1 MRTDIPRRLQS
12 AILSLLFALALFPS
26 CGGDDDATQGEES
39 TTLHDDTNANVPTC
53 GATYVSTETGK
64 GSQYFIDRMEMPR
77 LQAGDIFIVHQS
89 TDITSRPVNYSVA
102 YDAGKQ
108 HSRWVA
114 FRFDATMKKDKDVGR
129 KDYNILPQYPQDP
142 LCNATPSDD
151 ASFSGYQHG
160 HLCASADRLCSRVS
174 NDQTFYM
181 SNMSPQIGSFNQ
193 PYWTKYEQFVQTL
206 GLKGCIS
213 DTNGYRW
220 ADTLYVVKGG
230 TIDDGQILGTVSVDK
245 KRMPVPKYYFI
256 ALLKVKNNLYSSI
269 AFWVEHRAYDAG
281 TVLKNDRDEVM
292 AHAISVDELERRTGI
307 DFFCNLPGTLEHC
320 VESTFMSAAWQY

>member
-1 MRTDIPRRLQS
+1 MRSDIPRRLQS

-26 CGGDDDATQGEES
+26 CGDDDATQGEES

-64 GSQYFIDRMEMPR
+64 GSQYFISRMEMPR

-114 FRFDATMKKDKDVGR
+114 FRFDATMKKDKDVAR

-193 PYWTKYEQFVQTL
+193 QYWTKYEQFVQTL

-256 ALLKVKNNLYSSI
+256 ALLKVKNKVYSSI

-320 VESTFMSAAWQY
+320 VESTYMSAAWEN

>member
-1 MRTDIPRRLQS
+1 MRTDIPRRLLS
-12 AILSLLFALALFPS
+12 AILCLLFALALFPS

-114 FRFDATMKKDKDVGR
+114 FRFDATMNQKNVAR
-129 KDYNILPQYPQDP
+129 KDYSIRPQYPQDP
-142 LCNATPSDD
+142 LCNATPTGD
-151 ASFSGYQHG
+151 ASFSGHDHG

-193 PYWTKYEQFVQTL
+193 QYWTKYEKFVQKL
-206 GLKGCIS
+206 GGCTG

-230 TIDDGQILGTVSVDK
+230 TIDDGQTLGTVSVDK

-256 ALLKVKNNLYSSI
+256 ALLKVKNKVYSSI
-269 AFWVEHRAYDAG
+269 AFWVEHSAYDAG
-281 TVLKNDRDEVM
+281 KVLKNDLDEVM

-307 DFFCNLPGTLEHC
+307 DFFCNLPGTLEHS
-320 VESTFMSAAWQY
+320 VESTYMSAAWEN

>member
-12 AILSLLFALALFPS
+12 AILCLLFALALFPS

-53 GATYVSTETGK
+53 GATYVNTETGK
-64 GSQYFIDRMEMPR
+64 GSQQFISRMEMPR

-193 PYWTKYEQFVQTL
+193 QYWTIYEQFVQTL

-307 DFFCNLPGTLEHC
+307 DFFCNLPGTLEHS
-320 VESTFMSAAWQY
+320 VESTFMSAAWEN

>member
-12 AILSLLFALALFPS
+12 AILCLLFALALFPS
-26 CGGDDDATQGEES
+26 CGDDDATRGEES

-53 GATYVSTETGK
+53 GATYVSTETGR

-114 FRFDATMKKDKDVGR
+114 FRFDATMNQKNVAR
-129 KDYNILPQYPQDP
+129 KDYSIRPQYPQDP
-142 LCNATPSDD
+142 LCNATPTGD
-151 ASFSGYQHG
+151 ASFSGHDHG

-181 SNMSPQIGSFNQ
+181 SNMSPQLGSFNQ
-193 PYWTKYEQFVQTL
+193 QYWTKYEQFVQTL
-206 GLKGCIS
+206 GRGCTS
-213 DTNGYRW
+213 DKNGYRW

-256 ALLKVKNNLYSSI
+256 ALLKVKNKVYSSI
-269 AFWVEHRAYDAG
+269 AFWVEHSAYDAG
-281 TVLKNDRDEVM
+281 KVLKNDRDEVM

-307 DFFCNLPGTLEHC
+307 DFFCNLSGTLEHS
-320 VESTFMSAAWQY
+320 VESTYMSAAWEN

>member
-1 MRTDIPRRLQS
+1 MRSDVFGRLQT
-12 AILSLLFALALFPS
+12 ALLALLFALAFFPS
-26 CGGDDDATQGEES
+26 CGDDDGTQDEES
-39 TTLHDDTNANVPTC
+39 ATLHDDTNANVPTC
-53 GATYVSTETGK
+53 GATYVNTETGK
-64 GSQYFIDRMEMPR
+64 GSQQFISRMEMPR

-193 PYWTKYEQFVQTL
+193 QYWTKYEQFVQTL

-307 DFFCNLPGTLEHC
+307 DFFCNLPGTLEHS
-320 VESTFMSAAWQY
+320 VESTFMSAAWEN

>member
-1 MRTDIPRRLQS
+1 MRSDIPRRLQS
-12 AILSLLFALALFPS
+12 AILCLLFALALFPS
-26 CGGDDDATQGEES
+26 CGDDDATQGEES

-114 FRFDATMKKDKDVGR
+114 FRFDATMNQKNVAR
-129 KDYNILPQYPQDP
+129 KDYSIRPQYPQDP
-142 LCNATPSDD
+142 LCNATPTSD
-151 ASFSGYQHG
+151 ASFSGYEHG

-181 SNMSPQIGSFNQ
+181 SNMSPQLGSFNQ
-193 PYWTKYEQFVQTL
+193 QYWTKYEQFVQTL
-206 GLKGCIS
+206 GRGCTS
-213 DTNGYRW
+213 DKNGYRW

-230 TIDDGQILGTVSVDK
+230 TIDDGQTLGTVSVDK

-256 ALLKVKNNLYSSI
+256 ALLKVTNKVYSSI
-269 AFWVEHRAYDAG
+269 AFWEEHSAYDAG
-281 TVLKNDRDEVM
+281 KVLKNDLDEVM

-307 DFFCNLPGTLEHC
+307 DFFCNLSGTLEHS
-320 VESTFMSAAWQY
+320 VESTYMSAAWEN

>member
-1 MRTDIPRRLQS
+1 MRSDILRRLQS
-12 AILSLLFALALFPS
+12 AILALLFALAFFPS
-26 CGGDDDATQGEES
+26 CGDDDGTQDEES
-39 TTLHDDTNANVPTC
+39 ATLHDDTNANVPTC
-53 GATYVSTETGK
+53 GATYVNTETGK
-64 GSQYFIDRMEMPR
+64 GSQQFISRMEMPR

-193 PYWTKYEQFVQTL
+193 QYWTKYEQFVQTL

-307 DFFCNLPGTLEHC
+307 DFFCNLPGTLEHS
-320 VESTFMSAAWQY
+320 VESTFMSAAWEN

>member
-1 MRTDIPRRLQS
+1 MRSDIPRRLQS
-12 AILSLLFALALFPS
+12 AILCLLFALALFPS
-26 CGGDDDATQGEES
+26 CGDDDATQGEES
-39 TTLHDDTNANVPTC
+39 ATLHDDTNANVPTC
-53 GATYVSTETGK
+53 GAAYVNTETGK

-114 FRFDATMKKDKDVGR
+114 FRFDATMKKDKDVYR
-129 KDYNILPQYPQDP
+129 KDYDILPQYPQDP

-193 PYWTKYEQFVQTL
+193 QYWTKYEQFVQTL

-320 VESTFMSAAWQY
+320 VESTYMSAAWEN

>member
-1 MRTDIPRRLQS
+1 MRTDIPRRLLS
-12 AILSLLFALALFPS
+12 AILCLLSALALFPS
-26 CGGDDDATQGEES
+26 CGDDDATQGGES
-39 TTLHDDTNANVPTC
+39 ATLHDDTNANVPTC

-77 LQAGDIFIVHQS
+77 LEAGDIFIVHQS

-114 FRFDATMKKDKDVGR
+114 FRFDATMNQKKVAR
-129 KDYNILPQYPQDP
+129 KDYSIRPQYPQDP
-142 LCNATPSDD
+142 LCNATPTSD
-151 ASFSGYQHG
+151 ASFSGYEHG

-193 PYWTKYEQFVQTL
+193 QYWTKYEKFVQKL
-206 GLKGCIS
+206 GGCTG

-230 TIDDGQILGTVSVDK
+230 TIDDGQTLGTVSVDK

-256 ALLKVKNNLYSSI
+256 ALLKVKNKVYSSI
-269 AFWVEHRAYDAG
+269 AFWVEHSAYDAG
-281 TVLKNDRDEVM
+281 KVLKNDRDEVM

-307 DFFCNLPGTLEHC
+307 DFFCNLSGPLEHS
-320 VESTFMSAAWQY
+320 VESTYMSAAWEN

>member
-12 AILSLLFALALFPS
+12 AILCLLFALALFPS

-114 FRFDATMKKDKDVGR
+114 FRFDATMNQKKVAR
-129 KDYNILPQYPQDP
+129 KDYSIRPQYPQDP
-142 LCNATPSDD
+142 LCNATPTSD
-151 ASFSGYQHG
+151 ASFSGYEHG

-193 PYWTKYEQFVQTL
+193 QYWKKYEKFVQKL
-206 GLKGCIS
+206 GGCTG

-230 TIDDGQILGTVSVDK
+230 TIDDGQTLGTVSVDK

-256 ALLKVKNNLYSSI
+256 ALLKVKNKVYSSI
-269 AFWVEHRAYDAG
+269 AFWVEHSAYDAG
-281 TVLKNDRDEVM
+281 KVLKNDRDEVM

-307 DFFCNLPGTLEHC
+307 DFFCNLSGTLEHS
-320 VESTFMSAAWQY
+320 VESTYMSAAWEN